1 MTSHATKAK
10 SAEVGR
16 ATAPLLI
23 EAFGQRWEE
32 LTERRTWSGDTAVRH
47 RMCEPA

>member
-1 MTSHATKAK
+1 MTSHAAKTK

-16 ATAPLLI
+16 ETAPLLI
-23 EAFGQRWEE
+23 AAFGPRREE